1 VAVREALVHR
11 ARAQDPDAPQAVVL
25 GHLLHVLTGRAA
37 LTDLQGDR
45 YPQVRPQR
53 YADLVTG

>member
-1 VAVREALVHR
+1 MADLRAVVHR

-45 YPQVRPQR
+45 YPRVRPQR